1 MSFTKK
7 LSLFILAVML
17 SFSFTIADYPSLLT
31 GGDAVHAAQAA
42 KKKKKKKKRK
52 KKKTTEKKVE
62 KSTKKS
68 GRTRRKRR
76 KKKEERQ
83 FETLTPEQ
91 MAAEDQVRKRKLGE
105 FIESLKVRDNVRG
118 STKVSIKYDESIE
131 KLLKIIAD
139 YPSEVSLRRLAELYW
154 KKGRRLFAEENER
167 YQQAMDDW
175 MNGGQKGKE
184 PKYNG
189 KAGHQYYELAID
201 VCFKIIELYPE
212 WDGMHEV
219 YLFIGQNYKEM
230 DRKDDAVIYFRKLVK
245 EFPESKYVPDS
256 WFMIGEYY
264 FEKNNVYEALPA
276 YQNAIKFK
284 ASQVYG
290 IAKYKIGWCFYNLG
304 DYDKSIDTFKEV
316 VLWSDKMGKK
326 GMTLKEDALKDLVMV
341 FAESGKEQEARKYFG
356 TPDRK
361 KYFRMMLLRLALIY
375 EDQGRTKDAIRLYDE
390 IIADS
395 PLDKNNPKYQ
405 MHIVE
410 GWSVI
415 GDKEKTLQAI
425 IKLVDY
431 AKPAD
436 ESAWVAEIIKT
447 RPDLAQES
455 WETAEGQLIKVVN
468 DYHKEALKTRATQ
481 TWDVAESIYN
491 LYLKYFGKDKEGNVN
506 KNYYPVMYNFAEL
519 LYERAG
525 DARKVWKKNRSQEN
539 LELVRKRFEQAGD
552 QYKAVADYDP
562 KGKFFEDAAYS
573 AIVAFEQIVRT
584 SIDDAIK
591 KAQKAVKQGQKA
603 SKVTA
608 KNAEAEENLKDKFPI
623 IEMPPIVVKFVAA
636 CETYIAS
643 SKNQK
648 YMIDVMYKGAI
659 MYYVHNMFPEAATR
673 FRVIVDKYP
682 RNRLAVYSANLIL
695 DSLNIEGDY
704 AQLNEVARDY
714 YNRKALMAGQGRMR
728 NQFKGDL
735 KNLIEKS
742 QFKLC
747 LEEGNKAKAVTDPRM
762 REEQNALAGNC
773 YVAFVREF
781 SPYGKRDKEIFKLPK
796 DIKGKHWS
804 GSDWRKIKV
813 RLRKKMDMKVA
824 AMALNNSIF
833 FYVKAGYLR
842 KAIAVQRELLENKF
856 YAKSNLLEETK
867 YNLALNYQAMADYDK
882 SSENFLEYYKK
893 YPKGTHAKDALYNAM
908 VFYIALGNLKTGL
921 RLRDKYMKHPSV
933 KADEKD
939 QLLYGLGYIYL
950 DNGDEKTA
958 EKAFKDYLKKRA
970 KDYKL
975 PVMKKAS
982 RKSKE
987 MILDTK
993 GTYVKGNADR
1003 IVMSWG
1009 ALIELYK
1016 RQGRTKDRFDLYSRV
1031 LKFRKIEKFEEP
1043 IKLGRKVIA
1052 EAVFYNMDQYFNEF
1066 KKLDLKC
1073 KAYWSRKRFDKCIK
1087 EKLDVKTAGMGK
1099 IEKQYQDIITELKDP
1114 YWSVAAL
1121 YRIGQ
1126 VYENMS
1132 RSFFE
1137 STVPNYLLDL
1147 DPMVYDVYMEK
1158 IQEKATQIEEKAVAY
1173 FEEAMSTA
1181 RNYAV
1186 YNEFS
1191 RKCLKLLQS
1200 YRPRQY
1206 TANLEMFDTKTYWGE
1221 AYYVSS
1227 FIDAATSLKDIKIKR
1242 KPKPTPVQMPGDNI
1256 EDTGMADD
1264 SSVENTVLEESEP
1277 GQVMKDDKA
1286 PEAKKSKKTK
1296 KSKKSK
1302 KSKKN
1307 QTKQ

>member
-1 MSFTKK
+1 MSFKK
-7 LSLFILAVML
+7 KIFLFILAVML

-31 GGDAVHAAQAA
+31 GGDIVQDAQA
-42 KKKKKKKKRK
+42 KKKKKKKKKKKRSK
-52 KKKTTEKKVE
+52 KKKSSDKIQKDG
-62 KSTKKS
+62 KKS
-68 GRTRRKRR
+68 SRTRRKRR
-76 KKKEERQ
+76 KKKERQ

-91 MAAEDQVRKRKLGE
+91 MAAEDQTRKRKLGE
-105 FIESLKVRDNVRG
+105 FIENLKVRDNVRG
-118 STKVSIKYDESIE
+118 STKVSKKYDESIE

-139 YPSEVSLRRLAELYW
+139 YPSEVSMRRLAELYW
-154 KKGRRLFAEENER
+154 KKGRRLFSEENER
-167 YQQAMDDW
+167 YQDSMEDW
-175 MNGGQKGKE
+175 MSGGQKGKE
-184 PKYNG
+184 PKYNP
-189 KAGHQYYELAID
+189 KAGHQYYELAVD
-201 VCFKIIELYPE
+201 VCFKVIELYPE

-219 YLFIGQNYKEM
+219 YLFVGQNYNEM
-230 DRKDDAVIYFRKLVK
+230 GRADDAVIYFRKLVK
-245 EFPESKYVPDS
+245 EFPESRYVPDS

-264 FEKNNVYEALPA
+264 FGKNNVYEALPA
-276 YQNAIKFK
+276 YQNAIK
-284 ASQVYG
+284 ASTSQVYG

-304 DYDKSIDTFKEV
+304 DYDKSIDTFKSV
-316 VLWSDKMGKK
+316 VIWSDKMGKR

-341 FAESGKEQEARKYFG
+341 FAESGKEKEAREYFG

-361 KYFRMMLLRLALIY
+361 KYFRMMLLKLALLY
-375 EDQGRTKDAIRLYDE
+375 EDQGRTKDAIRLYEE
-390 IIADS
+390 IIADK

-415 GDKEKTLQAI
+415 GDKQKTLQSI
-425 IKLVDY
+425 IGMVEY

-436 ESAWVAEIIKT
+436 ESKWVKSIIKK
-447 RPDLAQES
+447 RPDLAQEA
-455 WETAEGQLIKVVN
+455 WMTAEGQLIKMVN
-468 DYHKEALKTRATQ
+468 DYHKEALKTRSIK
-481 TWDVAESIYN
+481 TWDVTESIYTM
-491 LYLKYFGKDKEGNVN
+491 YLKYFPKDKEGTVN
-506 KNYYPVMYNFAEL
+506 KNYYPIMYNFAEL

-525 DARKVWKKNRSQEN
+525 DARKVWKKRRTAEN
-539 LELVRKRFEQAGD
+539 LDLVKKRFEQAGD

-591 KAQKAVKQGQKA
+591 KAQRAVKRGQKA

-608 KNAEAEENLKDKFPI
+608 NNAEAQENLKDKFPV
-623 IEMPPIVVKFVAA
+623 IEMPSIVVKFVEA

-643 SKNQK
+643 SKNKK

-682 RNRLAVYSANLIL
+682 KNRLAVYSANLIL

-714 YNRKALMAGQGRMR
+714 YTRKKLMQGQGKMR

-747 LEEGNKAKAVTDPRM
+747 LKEGDKAKKVTDPRE
-762 REEQNALAGNC
+762 REEQNALAGHC

-781 SPYGKRDKEIFKLPK
+781 TRYGKRDKQIYKLPK
-796 DIKGKHWS
+796 DLKGTHWS

-813 RLRKKMDMKVA
+813 KLKKKMDMRVA
-824 AMALNNSIF
+824 AMAMNNSIF

-842 KAIAVQRELLENKF
+842 KAIAIQREILENKF
-856 YAKSNLLEETK
+856 YAKSKLLEETK
-867 YNLALNYQAMADYDK
+867 YNLALNYQAMADYDL
-882 SSENFLEYYKK
+882 SSKNFLQYYNK
-893 YPKGTHAKDALYNAM
+893 YPKGKHAKDALYNAM
-908 VFYIALGNLKTGL
+908 VFYVALGNLKTGL
-921 RLRDKYMKHPSV
+921 KLRDKYMKHPAV
-933 KADEKD
+933 KKDEKD
-939 QLLYGLGYIYL
+939 QLKYGMGYIYL
-950 DNGDEKTA
+950 DNGDEKAA
-958 EKAFKDYLKKRA
+958 EKAFKNYLKGRS

-975 PVMKKAS
+975 PSYKRAS
-982 RKSKE
+982 RKSKSKE
-987 MILDTK
+987 KVLETK
-993 GTYVKGNADR
+993 GTNVKGNADR

-1009 ALIELYK
+1009 ALIEMYK
-1016 RQGRTKDRFDLYSRV
+1016 RQGRTKERFDLYSRI

-1052 EAVFYNMDQYFNEF
+1052 EAVFYSMDKHYAEF
-1066 KKLDLKC
+1066 KKTDLKC
-1073 KAYWSRKRFDKCIK
+1073 KAWWSRKRFDKCIK
-1087 EKLDVKTAGMGK
+1087 EKLEAKTTGMAK
-1099 IEKQYQDIITELKDP
+1099 IEKQYKDIITELKDP

-1206 TANLEMFDTKTYWGE
+1206 ATNLEMFDKATYRGK
-1221 AYYVSS
+1221 AFYTGG
-1227 FIDAATSLKDIKIKR
+1227 FGQAAGSLEGIKIKR
-1242 KPKPTPVQMPGDNI
+1242 KPKPAPAPAGVNGGAAAPVEGK
-1256 EDTGMADD
+1256 
-1264 SSVENTVLEESEP
+1264 V
-1277 GQVMKDDKA
+1277 A
-1286 PEAKKSKKTK
+1286 PAETKTDAPKKAKKSAKKGKKAK

-1302 KSKKN
+1302 K
-1307 QTKQ
+1307 KQ